1 MDTMNFWA
9 LVIGAIAAIGIIEVG
24 LVLAIYSIIRGIKE
38 LRAAHQG
45 DAAIVGD
52 HSPVTTR

>member
-1 MDTMNFWA
+1 MNFWA